1 MIISPQRQAAA
12 ELGRRLANGWK
23 REEGMFTL
31 RDVYRNEWSG
41 LASPDAVRRVLPL
54 LEDAGW
60 VRPAEL
66 DVAKGQAEPAERIVP
81 GQPQATTEDEMSTS
95 RWLHWTPKEASI
107 IRKTSEP
114 EPTKPTELN
123 FVSFVS
129 APRVVSKRLRSGST
143 PSQQR
148 CSRTVLSV
156 PVTPCT
162 GRTMSATTNA

>member
-1 MIISPQRQAAA
+1 
-12 ELGRRLANGWK
+12 
-23 REEGMFTL
+23 MFTL

-129 APRVVSKRLRSGST
+129 APPRSFQKIEVGKHTFTAKVFPHCPKCASHALYRKNDVGNYECLTCGLLDIPEGVARRL
-143 PSQQR
+143 Q
-148 CSRTVLSV
+148 
-156 PVTPCT
+156 
-162 GRTMSATTNA
+162 